1 MKPEQQRIAIAEA
14 CGWSLKPLIWRS
26 EIIRY
31 RLIKPDGEVFLF
43 KHWDDGADECR
54 SWETACARDAIP
66 DYLNDLNAMNE
77 AEKTLTDKQY
87 DLSDSLAA
95 YEDTSFSGWLFRIMV
110 RRAENPD
117 YRLYSASAAKR
128 AEAFLRTIGK
138 WEEEG

>member
-1 MKPEQQRIAIAEA
+1 MNKKKQNIAIAKA
-14 CGWSLKPLIWRS
+14 CGYTLSGGRIEWWTDK
-26 EIIRY
+26 
-31 RLIKPDGEVFLF
+31 
-43 KHWDDGADECR
+43 DGAHDEP
-54 SWETACARDAIP
+54 P

-128 AEAFLRTIGK
+128 AEAFLRTLNL
-138 WEEEG
+138 WEDSK